1 MRKAP
6 AAISPPEYEIADVA
20 AIQAWIEG
28 VASADQQRRAA
39 RFIIEKACG
48 TYDQP
53 FSLQDT
59 RLTDF
64 ACGRMFVGQQIVK
77 LSKLNIERLKE
88 VERKKTNG

>member
-6 AAISPPEYEIADVA
+6 PAIAPPEYDIADVA
-20 AIQAWIEG
+20 AIQAWVAG
-28 VASADQQRRAA
+28 VASAEQQMRAA
-39 RFIIEKACG
+39 RFVIEKACG

-53 FSLQDT
+53 FSLQDG

-88 VERKKTNG
+88 AERNKAHG